1 MEYGITV
8 MLEDADTVRP
18 RLSLTVALIV
28 LLPDVFNGP
37 VSNVFDVY
45 VEPFADVEY
54 VEIVEPYFPSA
65 LTVTLSVD
73 CP

>member
-1 MEYGITV
+1 

-18 RLSLTVALIV
+18 RLSLTVVLME

-37 VSNVFDVY
+37 VSNIFDVY

-54 VEIVEPYFPSA
+54 VEIVEPYFPAA
-65 LTVTLSVD
+65 LTVTLSID